1 VVIEPDDLW
10 PPGPAIVAAGPSRLN
25 GLLDLPFNAAVSALE
40 RELIR
45 RALEASSGN
54 RTDAARRLQINRR
67 LLYSKMR
74 EHELT

>member
-1 VVIEPDDLW
+1 LV
-10 PPGPAIVAAGPSRLN
+10 GRPAASLDCGRLN
-25 GLLDLPFNAAVSALE
+25 ALLDLPFNVAVDALE

-74 EHELT
+74 DHGLD

>member
-1 VVIEPDDLW
+1 MIEPDDLW
-10 PPGPAIVAAGPSRLN
+10 PPGPAVVAIEPTRLN
-25 GLLDLPFNAAVSALE
+25 ALLDLPFNAAASALE

-45 RALEASSGN
+45 RVLEASSGN

-74 EHELT
+74 EHDLD